1 MSKLLDEKTV
11 IENITDKCKKSYFT
25 FIGFVGS
32 RYNGIRT
39 KLELKCN
46 KCGNIFERTYS
57 NLVTKEYK
65 CPYCTSKKLHDEH
78 IKPLNEVYSIIE
90 EICRNRNYVFNG
102 FCDKNGNDSEYIG
115 VDNTFLKLHCNI
127 CGNDWKST
135 VYRNFV
141 NGKGCPKCAN
151 NAKLSENEASETIR
165 EIAVSKNVI
174 FHNFCDRDGNE
185 INYNGTNNTYLNLEC
200 KICGNIWT
208 TTTYASFKRDKYG
221 CPRCHTSYLEED
233 IFKLLDANLEVEFQ
247 YNRYYDWLD
256 NLQLDFYI
264 PKYNVAI
271 ECQGKQHFIKESGW
285 RKDNKEEEFNKLVER
300 DNKKRKL
307 CEEHGIKLL
316 YYSNLRIEY
325 PYKVYEDKNELLN
338 EILKK

>member
-1 MSKLLDEKTV
+1 MSKLLDEETV
-11 IENITDKCKKSYFT
+11 IDNITDKCKKSCFT
-25 FIGFVGS
+25 FIGFADS

-57 NLVTKEYK
+57 NLVTKEYN
-65 CPYCTSKKLHDEH
+65 CPYCTIKKLHDEH
-78 IKPLNEVYSIIE
+78 IKPLNEAYSIID

-115 VDNTFLKLHCNI
+115 VNNTFLKLHCNI

-135 VYRNFV
+135 VYNNFV
-141 NGKGCPKCAN
+141 SGKGCPKCAN
-151 NAKLSENEASETIR
+151 NAKLSENEASDTIR
-165 EIAVSKNVI
+165 EIAASKNVI
-174 FHNFCDRDGNE
+174 FHNFCDRDGNK

-264 PKYNVAI
+264 PK
-271 ECQGKQHFIKESGW
+271 
-285 RKDNKEEEFNKLVER
+285 
-300 DNKKRKL
+300 
-307 CEEHGIKLL
+307 
-316 YYSNLRIEY
+316 
-325 PYKVYEDKNELLN
+325 
-338 EILKK
+338 

>member
-1 MSKLLDEKTV
+1 MYL
-11 IENITDKCKKSYFT
+11 TDSVT
-25 FIGFVGS
+25 
-32 RYNGIRT
+32 RT
-39 KLELKCN
+39 E
-46 KCGNIFERTYS
+46 T
-57 NLVTKEYK
+57 T
-65 CPYCTSKKLHDEH
+65 
-78 IKPLNEVYSIIE
+78 LN
-90 EICRNRNYVFNG
+90 
-102 FCDKNGNDSEYIG
+102 IG
-115 VDNTFLKLHCNI
+115 VNNTFLKLHCNI

-135 VYRNFV
+135 VYNNFV

-151 NAKLSENEASETIR
+151 NAKLSENEASDTIR
-165 EIAVSKNVI
+165 EIAASKNVM
-174 FHNFCDRDGNE
+174 FHNFCDRDGNK

-316 YYSNLRIEY
+316 YYSNLGIEY